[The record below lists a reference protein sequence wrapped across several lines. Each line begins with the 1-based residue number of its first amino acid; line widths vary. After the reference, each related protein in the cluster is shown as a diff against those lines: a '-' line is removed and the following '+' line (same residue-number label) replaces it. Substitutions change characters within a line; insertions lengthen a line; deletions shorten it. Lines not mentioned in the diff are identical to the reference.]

1 MTVGADEEASPRAE
15 APPPHPARGGE
26 GEWTDGWRLLLAGT
40 VANMIAMLP
49 FYSLGTLITP
59 ISDDT
64 GWSRTVITSAAS
76 IVALGTALIT
86 PFVGRIIDKKGPR
99 AVGLAGLVISALAL
113 ATVSLASSP
122 VMWLAMWVVVAAMMP
137 FSGALVWVTGVTR
150 QFNRNRGFALGIVL
164 SGVTVMITLAP
175 ITAEWIVT
183 RFGWRTAFLV
193 IGGAGIA
200 IALPIVALLFHPKAR
215 PAPSAGPDA
224 AALAVA
230 APESAGMT
238 FREATRTGTY
248 WQLMAAC
255 FLGGAAASIIVIHL
269 QPALIDDGLT
279 AAAAAGLASFMG
291 PAALVGRLGSGWLA
305 DRLHAPFI
313 AAVILA
319 LPAVS
324 FAILLAGPHST
335 AMIALAVI
343 LGGVAVGGEIDLFAF
358 MSSRCFGQRSFAT
371 IHGTVISLHGL
382 GFSAMSFAGGK
393 IFDANGSYDNVLLPG
408 AAACL
413 VAAICMAMITRT
425 RLAYRH

>member
-1 MTVGADEEASPRAE
+1 VTDGAEEKMAGQGS
-15 APPPHPARGGE
+15 APQPLPALGGN
-26 GEWTDGWRLLLAGT
+26 GEWTNGWRLLLAGT

-59 ISDDT
+59 ISNDT
-64 GWSRTVITSAAS
+64 GWSRTAITSAAS

-86 PFVGRIIDKKGPR
+86 PFVGRIIDRKGPR
-99 AVGLAGLVISALAL
+99 AVGLAGLVISAAAL
-113 ATVSLASSP
+113 ATVSLAASP
-122 VMWLAMWVVVAAMMP
+122 AMWLVMWVVVAAVMP

-183 RFGWRTAFLV
+183 HFGWRAAFLV

-200 IALPIVALLFHPKAR
+200 IALPIVALLFHPKSR
-215 PAPSAGPDA
+215 PSPVAEAATDTRIEDAG
-224 AALAVA
+224 L
-230 APESAGMT
+230 T
-238 FREATRTGTY
+238 FREATRTRTY

-269 QPALIDDGLT
+269 QPALIDGGLT

-319 LPAVS
+319 LPALS
-324 FAILLAGPHST
+324 FAILLADPQST

-382 GFSAMSFAGGK
+382 GFSAMSLAGGK

-413 VAAICMAMITRT
+413 VAAACMATISRA